1 MLLLVSRRAS
11 STPSWDG
18 LRFLVRTL
26 GRVFHVW
33 HVVWLGDEARAV
45 TVRVAVREGRL
56 LFQRIFYVLKIKNS
70 HDMQKHL

>member
-1 MLLLVSRRAS
+1 V
-11 STPSWDG
+11 
-18 LRFLVRTL
+18 VR
-26 GRVFHVW
+26 
-33 HVVWLGDEARAV
+33 LGDEARAV